1 MLLRVSGW
9 QVDSGQII
17 PSGSEEEIELRAAS
31 VLAVEQ
37 LKQAANAL
45 LQARHHPGQGQQQ
58 GCPSS
63 SADAPAN
70 SAGDAAGVAER
81 STDMPSSSA
90 EGVPQLLSIQLD
102 WWLWQEGECERS
114 KHPHHKTWTIYY

>member
-45 LQARHHPGQGQQQ
+45 LQARHQPGQDQQQ
-58 GCPSS
+58 DGQSS
-63 SADAPAN
+63 SAEVPAS
-70 SAGDAAGVAER
+70 SAEVNAEVAGR
-81 STDMPSSSA
+81 STEMPSSST

-102 WWLWQEGECERS
+102 WWLWQEGERERS
-114 KHPHHKTWTIYY
+114 EHPHHKTWTIYY

>member
-1 MLLRVSGW
+1 VVLRASYT

-37 LKQAANAL
+37 LKHAANAL
-45 LQARHHPGQGQQQ
+45 LQAQHCQGQGQQQ
-58 GCPSS
+58 GGSS
-63 SADAPAN
+63 SGATVPA
-70 SAGDAAGVAER
+70 
-81 STDMPSSSA
+81 SSA
-90 EGVPQLLSIQLD
+90 EVSSSSTDEVPQLLSIQLD
-102 WWLWQEGECERS
+102 WWLWQEGERERS